1 MGKLDLSRYG
11 AVADLMKTRS
21 AGLKAHEGR
30 MRDEIRAHD
39 GSHAYG
45 RHGYQIGWEG
55 QLIRCATSI
64 SPDQTFDPMGVGAV
78 IRRWN
83 SLNYKDR
90 MLDHTGAAIA
100 TDLIGPF
107 NPELT
112 DFKTVAGI
120 MSGGFLG
127 PEHQEDARNAA
138 LACAA
143 GLSGPNFAGIEMIFK
158 GTPPVRLAMPFTSF
172 CYGIHGRF
180 FGMGY
185 KRKPGF
191 VAVTHEFVLACI
203 DAFYNRRSLT
213 SFESLIP
220 GTVVKPA
227 YMTGP
232 KKDQSLAFPQISDL
246 LDFLKVETFAQKA
259 VRVVLRRPYSFTDQ
273 TFGAWRVVTMFP
285 DDSIT
290 STGFHP
296 GRPFFSP
303 EMKAKINLMKQKK
316 FPPDNKKKFGH
327 LNFNKDLY
335 DWSGKTCAIS
345 MDAST
350 HKMHAV
356 PAWM

>member
-1 MGKLDLSRYG
+1 MGKLDLSKYG
-11 AVADLMKTRS
+11 AVADLMRTRS
-21 AGLKAHEGR
+21 AGYQAHATR
-30 MRDEIRAHD
+30 LRDEIRAHD

-55 QLIRCATSI
+55 QLVRCATSI
-64 SPDQTFDPMGVGAV
+64 APDQTFDPSGVGAV

-90 MLDHTGAAIA
+90 MLDHTGASVA

-112 DFKTVAGI
+112 DYKTVAGI

-127 PEHQEDARNAA
+127 PEHQEEARTAA
-138 LACAA
+138 LTCAA
-143 GLSGPNFAGIEMIFK
+143 GLSGPNFAGIEMIFR
-158 GTPPVRLAMPFTSF
+158 GSPNVRMAMPFTSF

-185 KRKPGF
+185 KRKTGF
-191 VAVTHEFVLACI
+191 VAVSHEFVLACI
-203 DAFYNRRSLT
+203 EAFYNRTPLST
-213 SFESLIP
+213 FEGSIP
-220 GTVVKPA
+220 GTVAKPA

-232 KKDQSLAFPQISDL
+232 GKDKTVAFPQIGDL
-246 LDFLKVETFAQKA
+246 LEFLKVETFAQKA
-259 VRVVLRRPYSFTDQ
+259 VRVVMRRPYSFTTQD
-273 TFGAWRVVTMFP
+273 FGPWRLVTMFP

-296 GRPFFSP
+296 GRPFFAP
-303 EMKAKINLMKQKK
+303 EMKAKINAMKQKK
-316 FPPDNKKKFGH
+316 FPPDNKKKYGH
-327 LNFNKDLY
+327 LNFDKNLY
-335 DWSGKTCAIS
+335 DWSGKTCDIAMAPSSFKI
-345 MDAST
+345 
-350 HKMHAV
+350 HPV